1 MARNPDTYRRSDAR
15 AHFRALFF
23 SPLLFAMSAFLG
35 KLAYQTFGHFP
46 FKAGTSVLLCIL
58 SVVSLVLAIL
68 LITSIVRI
76 SDDPEP
82 GYYI

>member
-1 MARNPDTYRRSDAR
+1 MARSPDIYRRSDAR

-23 SPLLFAMSAFLG
+23 SPLLFALSAFLG

-46 FKAGTSVLLCIL
+46 FKAGTPVLLGIL

-68 LITSIVRI
+68 FITGLVRI
-76 SDDPEP
+76 SDDPDMT
-82 GYYI
+82 YYY